1 MLVTILK
8 KYVWVINLI
17 LLTGLAY
24 TLASTVNGH
33 IEGKLKSTSAS
44 AAAKFETENTSTKS
58 KIQGKKQE
66 SYYNMITS
74 RNIFGLTSTSGGG
87 GQLPTSPNGASEEP
101 PETTLNLELLGTI
114 MNPDKRSVAI
124 IKNSDNSK
132 VQGYRGGE
140 KIDIITNEKVTLV
153 DVKNCRAVIQR
164 TGKPHETIKCRNL
177 GDKVASKSKSN
188 SRASNRNTRQERRE
202 SRNTR
207 EEDQGNQDEGIS
219 KIGENE
225 YEISRDMLEDVLGDP
240 TQIVQEARVIPQKD
254 GLRFFGIRSNSIF
267 WKIGIKNGDTLHQIN
282 NVDLNDVERALGVFE
297 ELRGE
302 SNFTIQYTRAG
313 QKYTNEYTVVD

>member
-8 KYVWVINLI
+8 KYVWVINLV

-33 IEGKLKSTSAS
+33 IEDKLKSTSAS
-44 AAAKFETENTSTKS
+44 AAPKFETDNTGTKT
-58 KIQGKKQE
+58 KIQGKKPE
-66 SYYNMITS
+66 AFYSVIST
-74 RNIFGLTSTSGGG
+74 RNIFGLTSTSGGSS
-87 GQLPTSPNGASEEP
+87 TITESPNGASEEP
-101 PETTLNLELLGTI
+101 PETNLNLVLLGTI
-114 MNPDKRSVAI
+114 MNPDARSVAI
-124 IKNSDNSK
+124 IKNPDNSK

-140 KIDIITNEKVTLV
+140 KIDIITQEKVTLV
-153 DVKNCRAVIQR
+153 NVKNCRAVIQR

-177 GDKVASKSKSN
+177 GDDTVSKSN
-188 SRASNRNTRQERRE
+188 SKQRASTRNNRQERG
-202 SRNTR
+202 NTR
-207 EEDQGNQDEGIS
+207 DQREEENGNEDEGIN
-219 KIGENE
+219 KTGDNE
-225 YEISRDMLEDVLGDP
+225 YEISRDMLEGVLGDP

-282 NVDLNDVERALGVFE
+282 NVELNDVERALGVFE